1 MRDRALAAGALLV
14 LVALAALWLARRGP
28 DVATPPT
35 RDDAGTTAPRDADA
49 QSTAR
54 DVEVPVDVATSSP
67 SPSPSPLATVTVRDA
82 SVDRSARVVLRGPW
96 GQGPGQFGRSGGEG
110 NPEAPMSLAVTPDGD
125 LVLLDQVNVRTQ
137 RFRDG
142 RFTGASPLPGAA
154 AQDLAL
160 LRDGRSVTLDR
171 LGDPSVTVYD
181 AAGRVAT
188 RIPLV
193 GRGITEGG
201 AVTGLFADRD
211 GVYVERE
218 HREVVRVADADGRPV
233 DDRATL
239 WGRPSRDGVTMLRA
253 ALVDRATGA
262 VSVTAASRAN
272 GAMDWSRTVRLDGM
286 VLHLVLLDGDRH
298 GRAYL
303 GAAVATQR
311 GDVLSNLHIALV
323 RFSPSGEPD
332 ATLRLP
338 MPPGAEEVFRQIV
351 VDDEGRV
358 FAMSPGPA
366 GLEVVAYTFPE

>member
-14 LVALAALWLARRGP
+14 LVALAALWLSRRGP
-28 DVATPPT
+28 DVTTPPT
-35 RDDAGTTAPRDADA
+35 RDVDGTTAPRDADA
-49 QSTAR
+49 QVPAR
-54 DVEVPVDVATSSP
+54 DVEVPVDVATPATAPSSP
-67 SPSPSPLATVTVRDA
+67 APIAVRDA
-82 SVDRSARVVLRGPW
+82 PVDRGARVVLRGPW

-110 NPEAPMSLAVTPDGD
+110 NPEAPMSLAVSPDGD
-125 LVLLDQVNVRTQ
+125 LVVLDQVNLRTQ

-142 RFTGASPLPGAA
+142 RFSGAWPLPGAA

-181 AAGRVAT
+181 AAGRVAS

-193 GRGITEGG
+193 GRGVTEGG

-233 DDRATL
+233 DERATL

-286 VLHLVLLDGDRH
+286 VLHLVLLDGDRR

-323 RFSPSGEPD
+323 RFSPTGEPD

-366 GLEVVAYTFPE
+366 GLEVVAYTFPD